1 MGKQKNNFRDE
12 IKSKINANATK
23 ISFFVRW
30 YVDTPKKD
38 RTEENY
44 DEKCKPIANI
54 DFHAAMMNWLVRED
68 VQEAIRTYMKQ
79 KKFLRITDI
88 YESMCEKA
96 QKGDVNAAR
105 FVLDFSKSDFF
116 EDEADEMD
124 NYLSGINIPAL
135 KKKGDSNGTK

>member
-12 IKSKINANATK
+12 IKSKINANANK

-44 DEKCKPIANI
+44 NLKCKPVSSI
-54 DFHAAMMNWLVRED
+54 DFNAAMMNWLVRED

-79 KKFLRITDI
+79 KKFLKITDI
-88 YESMCEKA
+88 YDSMCEKA
-96 QKGDVNAAR
+96 LKGDVNAAR

-116 EDEADEMD
+116 KDEADEMD
-124 NYLSGINIPAL
+124 NYLSNINIPAL
-135 KKKGDSNGTK
+135 KKKGDK